1 MEIKTHR
8 RRQAKAVGLELA
20 EPGISLVT
28 CVWQRLRG
36 RQRGGWA
43 SSQWR
48 KGGSGCLMER
58 GGLPKVRVGGV
69 LGDCSGGRWVLLVLV
84 LSREQDHD

>member
-1 MEIKTHR
+1 ME
-8 RRQAKAVGLELA
+8 L
-20 EPGISLVT
+20 
-28 CVWQRLRG
+28 
-36 RQRGGWA
+36 
-43 SSQWR
+43 
-48 KGGSGCLMER
+48 

>member
-1 MEIKTHR
+1 MFESFVPMALYIMEIKTHR
-8 RRQAKAVGLELA
+8 RRQAKAVGSELA

-48 KGGSGCLMER
+48 KGGLGCLLEL
-58 GGLPKVRVGGV
+58 GGRPKVRVGG
-69 LGDCSGGRWVLLVLV
+69 CPR
-84 LSREQDHD
+84 